1 MTAIKGRASRT
12 PIPPTCGWVGCH
24 TLLLAATEPPFP
36 KTIITRI
43 PHLHHGDSVI
53 PRSRE
58 GRGSRCIRL
67 MASRERWRLPWEV
80 GFVGLRISAPS
91 SSMDTSLNDLWIYH
105 YQDDDDDD
113 DDDFHYFFFKNRW
126 TEAEENSTFSRHF
139 C

>member
-1 MTAIKGRASRT
+1 M
-12 PIPPTCGWVGCH
+12 
-24 TLLLAATEPPFP
+24 
-36 KTIITRI
+36 
-43 PHLHHGDSVI
+43 
-53 PRSRE
+53 
-58 GRGSRCIRL
+58 
-67 MASRERWRLPWEV
+67 

-126 TEAEENSTFSRHF
+126 TEAEEDSTFSHRF